1 MSAVVHRNIRRIK
14 IQMIPLDCALV
25 SAAVLVSVSSVL
37 VFAEAV
43 VAVVAAAAVVAVV
56 LVAEAAVVITAAV
69 VAEVVAV
76 VVAADM
82 AAELVANRN
91 KIPLKFLKKAC
102 PVCISAGLFSLD
114 RHN

>member
-1 MSAVVHRNIRRIK
+1 
-14 IQMIPLDCALV
+14 MIPLDCALV
-25 SAAVLVSVSSVL
+25 SAAVLVLVSSVL
-37 VFAEAV
+37 VFAEAAVAV
-43 VAVVAAAAVVAVV
+43 VAVAAAAAVVAVV

-69 VAEVVAV
+69 VAEVVEV

-102 PVCISAGLFSLD
+102 PVCIPAGLFSLD